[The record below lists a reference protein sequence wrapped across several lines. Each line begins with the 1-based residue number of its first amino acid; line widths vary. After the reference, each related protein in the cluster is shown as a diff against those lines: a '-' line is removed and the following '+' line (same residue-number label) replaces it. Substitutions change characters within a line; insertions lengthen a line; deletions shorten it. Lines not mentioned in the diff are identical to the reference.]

1 MREKRDAFLIGALVL
16 LSLLLLARFAGAG
29 TESKWKESCLP
40 EKSTSPETCPPDQE
54 LHWNPVARGLMH
66 I

>member
-1 MREKRDAFLIGALVL
+1 MREKRDVSLIGALVL

-29 TESKWKESCLP
+29 TESNRKESCIP
-40 EKSTSPETCPPDQE
+40 DNPSQQTCPTYQE
-54 LHWNPVARGLMH
+54 PHWNPVTRGLMH